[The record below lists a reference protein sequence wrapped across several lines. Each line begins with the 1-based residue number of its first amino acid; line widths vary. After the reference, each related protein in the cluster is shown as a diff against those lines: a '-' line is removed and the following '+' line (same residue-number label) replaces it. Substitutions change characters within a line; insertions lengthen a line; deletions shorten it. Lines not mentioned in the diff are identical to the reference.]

1 MTSARHCLSRGTG
14 PSFRPDRGASLPDR
28 LRNTDRPKETTM
40 IKPLAAAVLSL
51 GIGLAPAS
59 AAPARAGDRP
69 DIAQPDIAQILG
81 ALALLGI
88 AGKAYGDYRDRKDA
102 DKDAERAAR
111 SRPSDRAAPAWDRD
125 RDRDWDRDWDRAR
138 GRHGGRDGHRDR
150 GARRDRTL
158 PAGCGMSVDARHG
171 PSRVYGK
178 RCLERRGLRTE
189 RLPRGCET
197 WARVGNRWRGS
208 YGARCLEAKGWREAR
223 HRD

>member
-1 MTSARHCLSRGTG
+1 
-14 PSFRPDRGASLPDR
+14 
-28 LRNTDRPKETTM
+28 M
-40 IKPLAAAVLSL
+40 IKPLAAALLSL

-59 AAPARAGDRP
+59 AAPTRTGDRP

-88 AGKAYGDYRDRKDA
+88 AGKAYGDYRDRKDEET
-102 DKDAERAAR
+102 ERATR
-111 SRPSDRAAPAWDRD
+111 SRAAPVWDRD
-125 RDRDWDRDWDRAR
+125 RERRM
-138 GRHGGRDGHRDR
+138 GRDGHRPR
-150 GARRDRTL
+150 GNRGVRRDRTL
-158 PAGCGMSVDARHG
+158 PAGCGMSVAARHG